1 MKINLIFLNATM
13 KIKLIL
19 MRCKIPRAPMEMMLD
34 L

>member
-1 MKINLIFLNATM
+1 M